1 MLITNHVLS
10 GALVGRAAPGPASA
24 FALGVASHFAIDTV
38 PHWGDDRI
46 FLQVAVPDGL
56 VGLGAMAWVW
66 RTTEPAARV
75 RVLAGMAGACLPD
88 ADKPAPKRVR
98 DDVWFMAFNRAAY
111 VIGGAAITAALLDH
125 GSVNYLL
132 FVGAMVL
139 MACFIRRKH
148 IEG

>member
-1 MLITNHVLS
+1 MARFRNIATMTVAHYDHPGTRREVKTGTVEVILQENDKKERRIVTAS
-10 GALVGRAAPGPASA
+10 GYDCGSGYL
-24 FALGVASHFAIDTV
+24 D
-38 PHWGDDRI
+38 
-46 FLQVAVPDGL
+46 
-56 VGLGAMAWVW
+56 
-66 RTTEPAARV
+66 
-75 RVLAGMAGACLPD
+75 RVLTRWVAGGELPSNAVRLPD